1 MKPIY
6 IKMSAFGSYAGEE
19 IIDFTDINSGI
30 FLITEIPCRKNHN
43 I

>member
-19 IIDFTDINSGI
+19 IIDFTDISS
-30 FLITEIPCRKNHN
+30 EISS
-43 I
+43 